1 MLNGIVSVYRR
12 TSGRLSLQLDHV
24 GLVTRDLVVLR
35 QRWQRLGFAPTDIHE
50 LFRMDPSSGER
61 IALGQLSCHAVF
73 AGSYI
78 ELSEVTSVDPSHHLA
93 SWLERGPGLDILALS
108 SESLE
113 QLHRQ
118 LADDKLPLTSLA
130 QATRFIDY
138 GHLSGDAHFR
148 WCMLHSGV
156 SPEGLVCLMEHLS
169 AERVFQPEVQHHD
182 NGAVALEGLFISVP
196 SAESESTVERYR
208 QLLNCEPSAIKL
220 GGVSFNLETGFIA
233 VVPESEQSTAAGL
246 TLPRLSGL
254 AHFSALVVGVKDIQQ
269 TRTVLER
276 NAVPFQLASPLV
288 YACGQ
293 PGRTP
298 DQPLDQMPD
307 QPQPLSLQ
315 VSESEVGGASLIF
328 RPARV

>member
-1 MLNGIVSVYRR
+1 M
-12 TSGRLSLQLDHV
+12 QLDHV

-113 QLHRQ
+113 HLHRR
-118 LADDKLPLTSLA
+118 LAAHQLPLTTLA

-148 WCMLHSGV
+148 WCMLQSGV

-182 NGAVALEGLFISVP
+182 NGAVALEGIFISVP
-196 SAESESTVERYR
+196 SAESENTVERY
-208 QLLNCEPSAIKL
+208 QQVLGCEPSPIEL
-220 GGVSFNLETGFIA
+220 GGVCFNLEKGFVA
-233 VVPESEQSTAAGL
+233 VVPESEQSMAAGL
-246 TLPRLSGL
+246 TLPRLLGL
-254 AHFSALVVGVKDIQQ
+254 AHFSAFVVTVKDIQKTQ
-269 TRTVLER
+269 TVLER
-276 NAVPFQLASPLV
+276 NGVPFQVRRPLAHP
-288 YACGQ
+288 CGQ
-293 PGRTP
+293 SS
-298 DQPLDQMPD
+298 
-307 QPQPLSLQ
+307 SLQ
-315 VSESEVGGASLIF
+315 ISESEVGGASLIF